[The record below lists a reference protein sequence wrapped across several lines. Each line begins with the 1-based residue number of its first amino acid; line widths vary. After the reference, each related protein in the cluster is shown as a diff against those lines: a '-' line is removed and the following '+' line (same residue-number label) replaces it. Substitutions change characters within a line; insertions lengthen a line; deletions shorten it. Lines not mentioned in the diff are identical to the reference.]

1 MKKNHEVIETIF
13 LILQVGITMM
23 VTFGICFGIG
33 YLIDRKFG
41 THWIFLFIVLGILS
55 GYRAVY
61 LLIKKHIK
69 GRDEDEPED
78 WVKKAFDVDDENQ
91 TR

>member
-1 MKKNHEVIETIF
+1 MKKDHEVLETIF

-23 VTFGICFGIG
+23 VTLGICFGLG

-41 THWIFLFIVLGILS
+41 THWIFFFIVLGILS

-69 GRDEDEPED
+69 GSKEDEPEE
-78 WVKKAFDVDDENQ
+78 WVKKAFDKVDEDK
-91 TR
+91 T